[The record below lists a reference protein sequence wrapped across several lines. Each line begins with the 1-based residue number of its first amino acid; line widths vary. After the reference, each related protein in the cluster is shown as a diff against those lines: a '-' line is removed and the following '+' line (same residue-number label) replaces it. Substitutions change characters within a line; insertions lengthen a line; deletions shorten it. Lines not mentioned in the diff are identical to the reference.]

1 MRRFILLLTLI
12 MLVIIPAVA
21 QDDLAEVPRER
32 TLILDCLDSPCQSGQ
47 INDWNIFNPYL
58 PATVGRTGYNFML
71 EPLYFYNAYAEED
84 NIIPWIAESHEYNDD
99 FTEVTVNI
107 RDGVKW
113 DDGTPWTANDLVF
126 TINMLRENAPTL
138 LFSVNMQTWVESAEV
153 VDDLTAKITLT
164 SPNPRFI
171 FTFFTHNFDNGI
183 PIVPAHIWEGK
194 DPTEFTFYDEEQGW
208 PVLTG
213 PYTLALSSPQQ
224 RIWDVREDWWAAE
237 IGFREL
243 PQVERIIYLPFFE
256 PAQRLQ
262 NIVTNQLDSALDFR
276 PVNII
281 AAVNQNENISTF
293 SGREAPYGYLDWW
306 PITLGFNHLEEPW
319 NDVDIRRAVS
329 FAINQ
334 QQLVDIGYQ
343 GAGEPAVLP
352 FPDFIPLQQY
362 TDLVQDVI
370 AEKETAAFDPDRTAE
385 IMESKGY
392 ALNDAGFWE
401 KDGVQVDM
409 VIEIFGIFEDITP
422 ILVEQL
428 RRAGFNASFRQSS
441 DSFNRMSTGE
451 AHVFLFGNGGSVRDP
466 WKTLGNYH
474 SRFNEPTGT
483 PANPFWRWSNDEF
496 DTIVDQMSTIDPSDP
511 ALKDL
516 FVDAMTIWLDELP
529 AIPVVQWLHRIP
541 HNETY
546 WTNWPTV
553 DNPYIN
559 SAYWHRTWLLVL
571 LGLEPAQ

>member
-1 MRRFILLLTLI
+1 MRKLILLLAL
-12 MLVIIPAVA
+12 LVFVVPVMA
-21 QDDLAEVPRER
+21 QDLPDVPRER
-32 TLILDCLDSPCQSGQ
+32 TLILDCENNTICGGQ
-47 INDWNIFNPYL
+47 INDWNIFNPYI
-58 PATVGRTGYNFML
+58 PSTIARTGYNFML
-71 EPLYFYNAYAEED
+71 EPLYFYNAYASED
-84 NIIPWIAESHEYNDD
+84 NIIPWIAESHEYNED
-99 FTEVTVNI
+99 FTEVTVHI

-113 DDGTPWTANDLVF
+113 NDGVPWTANDLVF
-126 TINMLRENAPTL
+126 TINMLKDNSPTL
-138 LFSVNMQTWVESAEV
+138 TFSVDMETWVEEAVV

-171 FTFFTHNFDNGI
+171 FSFFTHNFDNGV
-183 PIVPAHIWEGK
+183 PIVPAHVWEGQ
-194 DPTEFTFYDEEQGW
+194 DPNEFTFYDEEQGW

-224 RIWDVREDWWAAE
+224 RVWDVREDWWAAE
-237 IGFREL
+237 IGFQEL
-243 PQVERIIYLPFFE
+243 PQVERIVYLPFFDA
-256 PAQRLQ
+256 AQRLQ
-262 NIVTNQLDSALDFR
+262 NVLTNQLDSSLDLR

-281 AAVNQNENISTF
+281 AAVNGNENISTF
-293 SGREAPYGYLDWW
+293 AGREAPYGYLDWW
-306 PITLGFNHLEEPW
+306 PITMGFNQFEAPW
-319 NDVDIRRAVS
+319 DNVNVRRAVS

-352 FPDFIPLQQY
+352 FPDFVPLQEY

-370 AEKETAAFDPDRTAE
+370 AEKETDVFDPDRTAE
-385 IMESKGY
+385 IMQGEGY
-392 ALNDAGFWE
+392 ALNGAGFWE

-409 VIEIFGIFEDITP
+409 VIEIFGIFEDFTP

-428 RRAGFNASFRQSS
+428 RRAGFNASFRSAS
-441 DSFNRMSTGE
+441 DGFNRMTTGE

-474 SRFNEPTGT
+474 SRHNQPTGT
-483 PANPFWRWSNDEF
+483 PAGNFWRYANDEF
-496 DTIVDQMSTIDPSDP
+496 DAIVDEMSTIDPSDP

-529 AIPVVQWLHRIP
+529 AIPLVQWMHRIP
-541 HNETY
+541 QNETY
-546 WTNWPTV
+546 WTNWPSL

-571 LGLEPAQ
+571 LNLEPVS